1 MHKLAIIQAASVKD
15 FAKNVD
21 TMHRFVKGAQVEGCE
36 AVCFPEA
43 FLTSYAPEDA
53 GTLAIESQ
61 SYELQAVS
69 KMAQEENIDIL
80 AGFMECDG
88 KTYHITHG
96 VFLKNGECDFYRK
109 THLGQKEKK
118 FFKAGNELKSFNLS
132 CGLPV
137 GIQLCGETH
146 YHEITQTLVLKGAE
160 VIFAPYAVP
169 KVSGCRSKIWS
180 KYIPARSY
188 DNRVYVACCNLCD
201 GQRFGGGIM
210 VCNPDGEI
218 IEAFFEEKEHL
229 LTFDVNRNLFEK
241 YRSQEGR
248 MSLNFYPV
256 KRRKELY
263 L

>member
-1 MHKLAIIQAASVKD
+1 MLKLAIVQAAAVKNIE
-15 FAKNVD
+15 KNMD
-21 TMHRFVKGAQVEGCE
+21 SMCKFVKEAKMKGCN
-36 AVCFPEA
+36 AICFPEA

-53 GTLAIESQ
+53 ETLAIESDSSEIQ
-61 SYELQAVS
+61 NVS
-69 KMAQEENIDIL
+69 KIAQEENIDIL
-80 AGFMECDG
+80 AGFMELDG
-88 KTYHITHG
+88 EDYHVTHG
-96 VFLKNGECDFYRK
+96 VFLKNGDCDFYRK

-201 GQRFGGGIM
+201 GERFGGGIM

-218 IEAFFEEKEHL
+218 IEEFFEEKEHL
-229 LTFDVNRNLFEK
+229 SIFDVNRKLFEK
-241 YRSQEGR
+241 YRSEEGK